1 MTLRSFYEAVA
12 SANLNDEM
20 TLKAQELIATLDKHN
35 ASRKVK
41 PTKANLEAAARRDA
55 IFAVVT
61 SEPMTRDQIAEL
73 ANVTPAQATSA
84 LTFLAKDGKVVVSKA
99 KIDKATKSVYTI
111 AK

>member
-20 TLKAQELIATLDKHN
+20 TLKAQELIANLDKHN
-35 ASRKVK
+35 ASRKGK
-41 PTKANLEAAARRDA
+41 PTKANLEAAARREA

-61 SEPMTRDQIAEL
+61 GDPMTRDQIAQL

-84 LTFLAKDGKVVVSKA
+84 LSYLAKDGKVSVTKV
-99 KIDKATKSVYTI
+99 KIDKAMKSVYTI
-111 AK
+111 VK